1 MIFFSFLIP
10 DQPEPSSREA
20 RFVAGDMA
28 AMEEIMALHERGIY
42 QVGLRLFS
50 RADMA
55 ADFCQDVFIHIYEK
69 RHKFNPTKP
78 LKPWLFQVALNL
90 GRDRLRRRREIPM
103 EIEQMPETVVE
114 TQGENEMLSVE
125 DQAQVWKAMAEVAP
139 IHREVLALR
148 FSSDLKVREIAEVLG
163 ISLTAAK
170 VRLCRGL
177 KAFEEVYAR
186 MGGGRHVLRFDGE

>member
-55 ADFCQDVFIHIYEK
+55 ADFCQDVFNHIYEK

-114 TQGENEMLSVE
+114 TQGENEMQGCAFCWKILGKVPCAWTSLWPLSVN
-125 DQAQVWKAMAEVAP
+125 A
-139 IHREVLALR
+139 AL
-148 FSSDLKVREIAEVLG
+148 D
-163 ISLTAAK
+163 
-170 VRLCRGL
+170 
-177 KAFEEVYAR
+177 
-186 MGGGRHVLRFDGE
+186 HVG